1 MGIPH
6 LATHLQPY
14 AKHGPLVGDVV
25 VDGPA
30 FAYHVYFICLNN
42 RPAARNAFEAAP
54 TYHEIGKTAIAWLDG
69 LMAAGINL

>member
-1 MGIPH
+1 M
-6 LATHLQPY
+6 
-14 AKHGPLVGDVV
+14 